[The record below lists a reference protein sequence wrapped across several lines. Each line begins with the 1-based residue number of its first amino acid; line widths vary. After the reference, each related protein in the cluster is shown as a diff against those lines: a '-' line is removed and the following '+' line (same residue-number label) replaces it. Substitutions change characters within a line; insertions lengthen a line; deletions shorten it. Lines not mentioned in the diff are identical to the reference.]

1 MTSLEIRPQI
11 KHQGNHI
18 FSKMGEIQIFSI
30 GVYGRT
36 SDDFFNKLIDNRIDT
51 FVDIRNRRAV
61 RGSKY
66 AFVNSKR
73 LQNYLKS
80 VGINYL
86 HIIELAPTREIRE
99 IQKKADAEL
108 NVKKRERDN
117 LSTNFVELYRKMVLD
132 KFDVKSFIES
142 LQNGQ
147 SKNVVLFC
155 VEQNHQACH
164 RSIVSEEIENK
175 TGLKSL
181 HL

>member
-1 MTSLEIRPQI
+1 ME
-11 KHQGNHI
+11 G
-18 FSKMGEIQIFSI
+18 IQIFSI

-36 SDDFFNKLIDNRIDT
+36 SDDFFNRLIDNRIDT

-73 LQNYLKS
+73 LQNHLKS
-80 VGINYL
+80 IGIDYL
-86 HIIELAPTREIRE
+86 HVIELAPTKEIRE

-117 LSTNFVELYRKMVLD
+117 LGINFIELYKKMILD
-132 KFDVKSFIES
+132 NFDIKSFIEL
-142 LQNGQ
+142 LQKRQ

-164 RSIVSEEIENK
+164 RSIVTEEIENK
-175 TGLKSL
+175 IGLKSI

>member
-1 MTSLEIRPQI
+1 ME
-11 KHQGNHI
+11 
-18 FSKMGEIQIFSI
+18 EIQIFSI

-66 AFVNSKR
+66 SFVNSKR
-73 LQNYLKS
+73 LQNHLKS

-86 HIIELAPTREIRE
+86 HVIELAPTKEIRE

-108 NVKKRERDN
+108 NVKKRERDA
-117 LSTNFVELYRKMVLD
+117 LSPNFVELYKEMVLD
-132 KFDVKSFIES
+132 KFDIKSFINS
-142 LQNGQ
+142 LQNSQ

-155 VEQNHQACH
+155 VEQDYHACH
-164 RSIVSEEIENK
+164 RSIVTEEIEME
-175 TGLKSL
+175 TGLKSI

>member
-1 MTSLEIRPQI
+1 ME
-11 KHQGNHI
+11 G
-18 FSKMGEIQIFSI
+18 IQIFSI

-73 LQNYLKS
+73 LQNHLKS
-80 VGINYL
+80 IGIDYL
-86 HIIELAPTREIRE
+86 HVIELAPTKEIRE

-117 LSTNFVELYRKMVLD
+117 LGINFIELYKKMILD
-132 KFDVKSFIES
+132 NFDIKSFIEL
-142 LQNGQ
+142 LQKRQ

-164 RSIVSEEIENK
+164 RSIVTEEIENK
-175 TGLKSL
+175 IGLKSI